1 MDMKIAI
8 QDTEGKKAG
17 EMELREEVFCLD
29 PHPYA
34 VHQVVRLERAWRR
47 SGTASTR
54 GRSEVRGG
62 GVKPWRQKGTGR
74 ARAGSIRSPIWRGG
88 GTIFGPKPRDY
99 SFGVPKKVK
108 KLALCSVL
116 SQAARDG
123 RIKVVEDF
131 ALDRPS
137 TRVGK
142 SILSNLDLDG
152 RVMVVTL
159 PEDENVYKSFRNLE
173 NVEVFFPYELNTYDV
188 LRFTNFL
195 FLREA
200 LEKLEEGFGNERPS

>member
-1 MDMKIAI
+1 MGMKIAI

-17 EMELREEVFCLD
+17 EIELKEEVFSLD
-29 PHPYA
+29 PHPYV
-34 VHQVVRLERAWRR
+34 VHQVVRLERAQRR

-74 ARAGSIRSPIWRGG
+74 ARAGSIRSPLWRGG
-88 GTIFGPKPRDY
+88 GTVFGPKPRDY
-99 SFGVPKKVK
+99 SFRVPKKVK

-116 SQAARDG
+116 SQAARDD
-123 RIKVVEDF
+123 RIRVVEDF

-142 SILSNLDLDG
+142 SILSNLDLGG

-173 NVEVFFPYELNTYDV
+173 DVEVFFPSELNAYDV
-188 LRFTNFL
+188 LRFSNLL

-200 LEKLEEGFGNERPS
+200 LEKLEEGFGNEGPS